1 MNQQGRLIRSPL
13 SLKENDMSKKA
24 PKFDEELL
32 RVVPKMISR
41 GEMRNAAE
49 AVKEAS
55 PSEAQFD
62 ALMAENPGLRDVYL
76 SLQS

>member
-1 MNQQGRLIRSPL
+1 MA
-13 SLKENDMSKKA
+13 KKTFKKRA
-24 PKFDEELL
+24 ERVDGELA
-32 RVVPKMISR
+32 RVVPKLISR
-41 GEMRNAAE
+41 GEMLKAAE

-62 ALMAENPGLRDVYL
+62 ALMADNPGLRGVYL

>member
-1 MNQQGRLIRSPL
+1 MA
-13 SLKENDMSKKA
+13 KKTTKKA
-24 PKFDEELL
+24 DDELA
-32 RVVPKMISR
+32 RIVPKLISR
-41 GEMRNAAE
+41 GEMLKAAE
-49 AVKEAS
+49 AVKAAE

>member
-1 MNQQGRLIRSPL
+1 M
-13 SLKENDMSKKA
+13 LK
-24 PKFDEELL
+24 
-32 RVVPKMISR
+32 
-41 GEMRNAAE
+41 AAE

-62 ALMAENPGLRDVYL
+62 ALMADNPGLRDVYL

>member
-1 MNQQGRLIRSPL
+1 MA
-13 SLKENDMSKKA
+13 KKA
-24 PKFDEELL
+24 QKFDEGLS
-32 RVVPKMISR
+32 RSVPKLISR
-41 GEMRNAAE
+41 GEMRKAAE

-62 ALMAENPGLRDVYL
+62 ALMADNPGLRDVYL

>member
-1 MNQQGRLIRSPL
+1 MA
-13 SLKENDMSKKA
+13 KKA
-24 PKFDEELL
+24 PKFDEELS
-32 RVVPKMISR
+32 RSVPKLISR
-41 GEMRNAAE
+41 GEMRKAAE

-62 ALMAENPGLRDVYL
+62 ALMADNPGLRDVYL

>member
-1 MNQQGRLIRSPL
+1 MA
-13 SLKENDMSKKA
+13 KKTTR
-24 PKFDEELL
+24 KTDDELA
-32 RVVPKMISR
+32 RIVPKLISR
-41 GEMRNAAE
+41 GEMLKAAE
-49 AVKEAS
+49 AVKAAE